1 MSGPIY
7 VIGHK
12 HSDLDSVASAYGYAR
27 LLQLLGTN
35 PDRQRHCV
43 SSLRSDDPQGDGEV
57 QPVAARQGALK
68 PEARFVLE
76 RFHVDPPQELEDVYL
91 RVCDV
96 MQRQVLSI
104 SLDQPLLEAGRL
116 L

>member
-1 MSGPIY
+1 MRDEGCCWSTCQGRKRNMSRPIY

-27 LLQLLGTN
+27 LLQL
-35 PDRQRHCV
+35 
-43 SSLRSDDPQGDGEV
+43 QGEA
-57 QPVAARQGALK
+57 QPIAARQGALK
-68 PEARFVLE
+68 PEVRFALE

-91 RVCDV
+91 RGCDV

-116 L
+116 LHEH